1 MSGPKVVR
9 IVTREEILEIC
20 QGMLAR
26 VDAALAEWIRIGQRN
41 DCVDN
46 GAIEAARGRRD
57 ALAALIA
64 VDRLIDLQKQA
75 PLEEMFLRED
85 LQSRLAK
92 VAAEQAAARSRDR
105 REREI
110 AATML
115 RTLRERDASIDPNLE
130 QRLKRGEAAAIS
142 EAFELLA
149 LSSEGSRASRDLA
162 DRLRDGSGIA
172 SFNQWLMDQPI
183 NSDPA
188 IEKIELRIA
197 ELATTISDTVA
208 ANWRARLDEAA
219 SADQARRNLLL
230 DGLGV
235 ETGRALSD
243 ARKQNAALMDLEL
256 VLAELGAAGIATD
269 QYRAN
274 IEALTAAGL
283 IERRTAALETLNQH
297 RARTAALA
305 RREVVLK
312 ELSALGYEV
321 TEGMTTSWSEEGRLV
336 LKSATRPD
344 YGVEVTT
351 VGNNERMQMRAVAFD
366 DGNVG
371 SDPARD
377 REAETIWCGDVSS
390 LQDRLAEI
398 GGGLVIE
405 KARPVGATPLKRVA
419 SSSDRHRAATSSPLQ
434 TRTLD

>member
-64 VDRLIDLQKQA
+64 VNRLMDLQKQA

-115 RTLRERDASIDPNLE
+115 RTLRERATLIDPGLE
-130 QRLKRGEAAAIS
+130 QRLARGEAAAIS

-149 LSSEGSRASRDLA
+149 VNSEESTASRDLA
-162 DRLRDGSGIA
+162 GRLRDGSGIA
-172 SFNQWLMDQPI
+172 SFNQWLVDQPI
-183 NSDPA
+183 TSVPA

-230 DGLGV
+230 DGLDV
-235 ETGRALSD
+235 ETGRALTD
-243 ARKQNAALMDLEL
+243 ARKQDAAMMDLEL
-256 VLAELGAAGIATD
+256 VLAELGEAGIATD

-274 IEALTAAGL
+274 IEALNAAGL
-283 IERRTAALETLNQH
+283 IERRTAAQESLNQH
-297 RARTAALA
+297 RTRTAALA

-321 TEGMTTSWSEEGRLV
+321 IEGMATSWTEEGRLV

-344 YGVEVTT
+344 YGVEVSAA
-351 VGNNERMQMRAVAFD
+351 GSSERMQMRALVFD
-366 DGNVG
+366 DGDG
-371 SDPARD
+371 GPDPGRD
-377 REAETIWCGDVSS
+377 RDAETMWCGDVSS

-405 KARPVGATPLKRVA
+405 KALPVGATPLKRVA
-419 SSSDRHRAATSSPLQ
+419 LSSDRHRPATSSPLQ